1 MSVEVPE
8 PPEDR
13 TILTGFRDAVGPDGE
28 TVAVRVTVP
37 EKPLMLAD
45 WICDVPDAPLLI
57 VTDVGL
63 DDSEKST
70 TLTITWTE
78 WVIDPMVVVTV
89 TV

>member
-13 TILTGFRDAVGPDGE
+13 TTLTGFNDAVGPDGKN
-28 TVAVRVTVP
+28 VAVRVTVP
-37 EKPLMLAD
+37 ENPLMLAD
-45 WICDVPDAPLLI
+45 WICDVPDAPLLT
-57 VTDVGL
+57 VTDVGR

-78 WVIDPMVVVTV
+78 
-89 TV
+89 

>member
-1 MSVEVPE
+1 MPPVVDDTVNVEVPE

-13 TILTGFRDAVGPDGE
+13 ITLTGFKDTVGPVGDTE
-28 TVAVRVTVP
+28 AVRVTVP

-45 WICDVPDAPLLI
+45 WICDVPDAPLLT

-70 TLTITWTE
+70 TTAVTWIE
-78 WVIDPMVVVTV
+78 
-89 TV
+89 